1 MFALAWKTLR
11 ARKASF
17 AGVFVAL
24 LCGSAV
30 MTASGVLAESGL
42 RVSVP
47 AERYAGARLVVG
59 ADRTLRIPGGDFTVA
74 EPLPEHRPLAAR
86 TVHDVAAVPGV
97 RTAVGD
103 YDVEVAVTPV
113 TDRSGAARTT
123 PSSGHAW
130 DSAALAPLRLTDGH
144 PPRSRDEIVVE
155 SALARAAGLRTGDEV
170 RVTRASVPAVYR
182 VSGIAASPAGDAWKR
197 TLAVYFTPAEAARL
211 SGHPGRPDAVGVV
224 SDRGTDT
231 AALAAAVQRAAGSG
245 TVTHGGDD
253 AARIEFP
260 DVGASRDLL
269 FLVAASFGGTAVLIA
284 VFVVAGT
291 LALSV
296 GRRRREF
303 AVLRAIGSTPSQ
315 IYRMV
320 VAESVLVA
328 LIGGVLGC
336 LPGVRL
342 AEAMRG
348 LFARFGAVPEDLP
361 IVIGPAPLAGAV
373 LLTVLTA
380 VVAALAAARR
390 PARLNP
396 VDALGEAAVEPAT
409 LPGWRRTLGL
419 LCLVCGAG
427 AAMSPLYV
435 RSEVGA
441 AGTGSAAL
449 LCVVGLALLGP
460 AVVRVWVAVTAPLL
474 RRLPV
479 SGFLVVANT
488 NAGLR
493 RAGSA
498 AMPLVLAI
506 GFTLTMV
513 YTQTTLAAASER
525 QVDQGL
531 TADLLLADNGSG
543 GIAPAVADEVRRT
556 PGVAAAVTVTDTK
569 VFVPFTVFED
579 KDLAGFSARA
589 VGTDG
594 LTRTMDPGVVDG
606 SLKDLRG
613 PGTVAVEHSQAELLG
628 TGVGDRL
635 DVRLGDGAPA
645 RLRIVA
651 TYERGLGFGDMTLPQ
666 EAVAGHTTEA
676 PGRLLVRAEEG
687 RDPADVAAALRSL
700 AAEHPSLSLLDRK
713 QFADGARAES
723 VLNAWINFTGLAVI
737 LGYLAVSVVNTL
749 VVATSARSRE
759 FALMRLV
766 GATRRQVMRTLRLEA
781 GLVCALAV
789 ALGSLVAAVPLG
801 ALGTGFLG
809 SPVPAGTPAVYLAVV
824 AVAVLLGLGSV
835 AVPVRLALRIAP
847 VEAIGVRE

>member
-17 AGVFVAL
+17 AGVFTAL

-30 MTASGVLAESGL
+30 ITASGVLAESGL
-42 RVSVP
+42 RASVP
-47 AERYAGARLVVG
+47 PERYAGAAVVVG

-74 EPLPEHRPLAAR
+74 EPLPERRALSAR
-86 TVHDVAAVPGV
+86 TLDAVAGAPGV
-97 RTAVGD
+97 RRAVGD
-103 YDVEVAVTPV
+103 YDVTIAVTPAAG
-113 TDRSGAARTT
+113 RAGAGQAV
-123 PSSGHAW
+123 PSSGHGW
-130 DSAALAPLRLTDGH
+130 DSAVLAPLRLTDGR
-144 PPRSRDEIVVE
+144 PPRNRDEIVVE
-155 SALARAAGLRTGDEV
+155 SSLARTAGLRTGEEV
-170 RVTRASVPAVYR
+170 RVARASVPATYR
-182 VSGIAASPAGDAWKR
+182 VSGIAAPPAGVTWKR
-197 TLAVYFTPAEAARL
+197 SAAVYFTPAEAGRL
-211 SGHPGRPDAVGVV
+211 SGHPGRPDAIGVV
-224 SDRGTDT
+224 TAPGGDT
-231 AALAAAVQRAAGSG
+231 AAVAAAVQRAAGGG
-245 TVTHGGDD
+245 TVTHSGKDVS
-253 AARIEFP
+253 RIEFP

-328 LIGGVLGC
+328 LLGGVLGC
-336 LPGVRL
+336 LPGIRL

-348 LFARFGAVPEDLP
+348 LFARFGAVPQDLP
-361 IVIGPAPLAGAV
+361 IVTGPAPLIGAV

-380 VVAALAAARR
+380 VVAGLAAARR

-396 VDALGEAAVEPAT
+396 VDALGEASVEPAE
-409 LPGWRRTLGL
+409 LPAWRRLLGL

-460 AVVRVWVAVTAPLL
+460 AVVRIWVAVTGPLL

-479 SGFLVVANT
+479 SGFLAVANT

-531 TADLLLADNGSG
+531 TADFLLADGGSG
-543 GIAPAVADEVRRT
+543 GIAPRVVDEVRRT
-556 PGVAAAVTVTDTK
+556 PGVAAAVAVTDTK

-589 VGTDG
+589 VSTDG
-594 LTRTMDPGVVDG
+594 LARTMDPGVVDG
-606 SLKDLRG
+606 SLRDLRG
-613 PGTVAVEHSQAELLG
+613 RGTVAVERSQAELLG
-628 TGVGDRL
+628 AAVGDRIG
-635 DVRLGDGAPA
+635 VRLGDGTPA
-645 RLRIVA
+645 RLRVVA
-651 TYERGLGFGDMTLPQ
+651 TYERGLGFGEMTLSQ
-666 EAVAGHTTEA
+666 ETVAGHTADA
-676 PGRLLVRAEEG
+676 PGRLLVRAEDG
-687 RDPADVAAALRSL
+687 RDPADVAAALR
-700 AAEHPSLSLLDRK
+700 AVTEAHPSLSLLDRK
-713 QFADGARAES
+713 QFAEGARAES

-766 GATRRQVMRTLRLEA
+766 GATRRQVLRTLRLEA
-781 GLVCALAV
+781 GLVCGLAV
-789 ALGSLVAAVPLG
+789 ALGSLVAALPLG
-801 ALGTGFLG
+801 ALGAGFLG
-809 SPVPAGTPAVYLAVV
+809 SPLPAGTPAVYLAVV
-824 AVAVLLGLGSV
+824 AATALLGLASV
-835 AVPVRLALRIAP
+835 TVPVRLALRTAP